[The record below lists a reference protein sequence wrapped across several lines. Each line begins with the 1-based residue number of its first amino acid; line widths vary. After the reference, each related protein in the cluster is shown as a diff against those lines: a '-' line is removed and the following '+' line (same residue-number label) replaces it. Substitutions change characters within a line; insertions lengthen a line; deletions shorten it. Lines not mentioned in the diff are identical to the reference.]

1 MVEIDS
7 ICSQIGPMIE
17 ALKLLTSDATV
28 DLNQTE
34 NLNNSTIKEDFMAY
48 FSNNEAAE
56 KEQQN
61 Q

>member
-1 MVEIDS
+1 
-7 ICSQIGPMIE
+7 MIE

-48 FSNNEAAE
+48 FSNNDAAE
-56 KEQQN
+56 KEQPN
-61 Q
+61 